1 MKIAFYA
8 PMKAPCHRVPSGD
21 RAVAR
26 LLWQALASLG
36 HDLVLASTLRAWDGG
51 DGARQGRIARRGA
64 AEAARLIAAWRSS
77 PPDLWCTYHLYHKAP
92 DHIGPAVASAL
103 ALPYMVVEP
112 SLAPRR
118 RLGAWAGGYAQA
130 LAALRRADALLPMTR
145 EDAEGL
151 AAAGL
156 DATRILPLRP
166 FIATAPFRRQQR
178 ARARLARRFGLD
190 AARPVAVAVA
200 MMRPGDKF
208 ASYRLLASA
217 LGGPLAS
224 GRLQLLVVGDGPCRG
239 AVEGLFAGRATFAG
253 WLSPAALP
261 GLLAG
266 CDLFVWP
273 AVNEAYGM
281 ALLAAQAAGLA
292 AVAGRARGVPEM
304 VADGETGLLVPEG
317 DGEAFAAAV
326 AALIADPG
334 RRAAM
339 GRAAGERCRR
349 RHDIAAAAARLE
361 RAIAL
366 AVAVRAGRRRAG
378 EERVSRCGWP

>member
-8 PMKAPCHRVPSGD
+8 PMKAPGHRVPSGD

-26 LLWQALASLG
+26 LVWQALASLG

-64 AEAARLIAAWRSS
+64 AEAARLIAAWQRS

-118 RLGAWAGGYAQA
+118 RLGAWACGYALA

-151 AAAGL
+151 AAGGL
-156 DATRILPLRP
+156 DSARILPLRP
-166 FIATAPFRRQQR
+166 FIATAPFRRQPRGR

-190 AARPVAVAVA
+190 AARPLAVAVA

-208 ASYRLLASA
+208 ASYRLLARA
-217 LGGPLAS
+217 LEGPVAS
-224 GRLQLLVVGDGPCRG
+224 GRLQLLLVGDGPCRG
-239 AVEGLFAGRATFAG
+239 AVEGLFAGRAAFAG
-253 WLSPAALP
+253 RLSPAALP
-261 GLLAG
+261 ALLAG

-292 AVAGRARGVPEM
+292 AVAGRARGVPEI

-326 AALIADPG
+326 AALIADPQ
-334 RRAAM
+334 RLAAM
-339 GRAAGERCRR
+339 GRAASERCRR

-361 RAIAL
+361 RAVAL
-366 AVAVRAGRRRAG
+366 AVAVR